1 MRFAISLF
9 LLTTCLA
16 FAGVAFGVNPIGP
29 MPETYVGYKIGPV
42 VPYLSLSLVNA
53 GGRIAYYWE
62 DYDENYDPPYSEGGD
77 TIKFN
82 GSVLAP
88 TFGTKLVF
96 GPSELKPFI
105 RLSAG
110 IPFLLTLNAE
120 VSDEDEQEY
129 IDEVIEDIRE
139 GMGTTLL
146 LTGGMGVEYYFAD
159 RFSIGGE
166 FNYHYLS
173 SGGEWEYSDTATD
186 GSWWWREVYDVSG
199 RIGGTSAGMWLNYYF

>member
-1 MRFAISLF
+1 MRAATSMLAVSARV
-9 LLTTCLA
+9 A

-29 MPETYVGYKIGPV
+29 MPETYIGYKIGPV

-62 DYDENYDPPYSEGGD
+62 DYDEYYDPPYREGGD
-77 TIKFN
+77 TITFS

-88 TFGTKLVF
+88 TLGTKLVF
-96 GPSELKPFI
+96 GSSELKPFV

-120 VSDEDEQEY
+120 VSDEDEQED

-139 GMGTTLL
+139 GLGTTLL
-146 LTGGMGVEYYFAD
+146 LTGGVGVEYYFAE

-173 SGGEWEYSDTATD
+173 SGGEWEYSDTASD
-186 GSWWWREVYDVSG
+186 GSWWWRDVYDVSG
-199 RIGGTSAGMWLNYYF
+199 RIGGTSAGLWLNYYF